1 MLRMTGGGEDERCEA
16 EGAPD
21 LPPLR
26 EIQLQARDARPGRRR
41 RKEMNPSLP
50 TGTVS
55 AGTLIPNNGL
65 NYARAGKLFAEITAQ
80 WWENRPAKHQF

>member
-1 MLRMTGGGEDERCEA
+1 
-16 EGAPD
+16 
-21 LPPLR
+21 
-26 EIQLQARDARPGRRR
+26 
-41 RKEMNPSLP
+41 MNPSLP